1 MTSSR
6 SDAVPGAGAYG
17 VLVLIQ
23 LLFASLAITGR
34 WVLPVVP
41 PGLLLMLRAVG
52 AAAALLLLN
61 AIRGGPWLRDRAV
74 LKHVAFSALL
84 GVTANQAFFL
94 FGLRYTTAVNATILV
109 TTVPVFTVLGSLLL
123 GRERPSRLKLS
134 GIGLAALGAIY
145 LVGPDRFTFE
155 PGAALGNLLILV
167 GMVCFA
173 GYFILFKPLVSR
185 HDTVTLATYV
195 MVFAAAG
202 SLPIGIPSLARLDPG
217 SVSGSI
223 WLLVGYIVL
232 FPTIGTYFL
241 NLWALQRASSN
252 TVASFI
258 YLQPL
263 FTALASPIFLP
274 AERIGPR
281 TLVAGAAIFAGLALV
296 IQAERSQ
303 EMEVPVAPGVG
314 E

>member
-1 MTSSR
+1 MPPSR
-6 SDAVPGAGAYG
+6 SESSPGPGAYG
-17 VLVLIQ
+17 ALVLVQ
-23 LLFASLAITGR
+23 LMFASLAITGR

-41 PGLLLMLRAVG
+41 PGLLLLARAIG
-52 AAAALLLLN
+52 AAGALLLFN
-61 AIRGGPWLRDRAV
+61 AARGGPWLRDRRV
-74 LKHVAFSALL
+74 LVRVALSALL

-123 GRERPSRLKLS
+123 GQERPSALKLG

-145 LVGPDRFTFE
+145 LVGPDRFSFE
-155 PGAALGNLLILV
+155 PGAALGNLLILL
-167 GMVCFA
+167 GMVCYA
-173 GYFILFKPLVSR
+173 GYFLLFKPIVAR

-202 SLPIGIPSLARLDPG
+202 SLPIGIPAALAADLGAIPER
-217 SVSGSI
+217 I
-223 WLLVGYIVL
+223 WFLVGYIVL

-241 NLWALQRASSN
+241 NLWALRRASSN

-274 AERIGPR
+274 EERMGER
-281 TLVAGAAIFAGLALV
+281 TLVAGAAIFVGLGLV
-296 IQAERSQ
+296 ILAERSQ
-303 EMEVPVAPGVG
+303 RVEVPVGPGVG